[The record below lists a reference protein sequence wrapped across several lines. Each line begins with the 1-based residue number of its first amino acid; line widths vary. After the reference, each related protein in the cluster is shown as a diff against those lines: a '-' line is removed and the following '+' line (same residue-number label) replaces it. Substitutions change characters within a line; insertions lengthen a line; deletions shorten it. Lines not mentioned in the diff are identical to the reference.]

1 MKKFANKTLMGG
13 FALAAIVA
21 LNMAHAFN
29 HYGYLDYNLNPNV
42 LAQTNSSGGSSG
54 GSSSGGS
61 SSFDIFAKGADMTLE
76 STGSTCTA
84 TVKINY
90 GDSSSG
96 SVSGGGS
103 IGIGVV
109 SGGASGGTTSGS
121 SSGIESTITYNGT
134 LSVCVEQKGSYCSG
148 AQCTP
153 LPKN

>member
-1 MKKFANKTLMGG
+1 MRRDSKKTLMGG

-21 LNMAHAFN
+21 LNMAHVFN
-29 HYGYLDYNLNPNV
+29 HYGYLDYTLNPNV

-54 GSSSGGS
+54 GSSSGDS
-61 SSFDIFAKGADMTLE
+61 SSIDIFAKGENKTLKP
-76 STGSTCTA
+76 TKSTCTA

-96 SVSGGGS
+96 SASGGGS
-103 IGIGVV
+103 INVGVV
-109 SGGASGGTTSGS
+109 SGGGSGGTTSGS

-134 LSVCVEQKGSYCSG
+134 LSVCMEEKGSYCSG

-153 LPKN
+153 IR

>member
-1 MKKFANKTLMGG
+1 MKKLTKRNLMGVT
-13 FALAAIVA
+13 ALAAIVA
-21 LNMAHAFN
+21 LNMAHVFN
-29 HYGYLDYNLNPNV
+29 HYGYLDYTLNPNV

-54 GSSSGGS
+54 GSSSGDS
-61 SSFDIFAKGADMTLE
+61 SSFDIFAKGADMTLKP
-76 STGSTCTA
+76 TKSTCTA

-103 IGIGVV
+103 IDVGIV
-109 SGGASGGTTSGS
+109 SGGGSGGKTSGS

-134 LSVCVEQKGSYCSG
+134 LSVCVKEKGSHCSG

-153 LPKN
+153 LS